1 MELII
6 KRERD
11 LLKTLWLSLFVMGV
25 TFAMVVVVYGM
36 DSIVTGAHDAF
47 HDFRHVIGIPCH

>member
-25 TFAMVVVVYGM
+25 AFSMVVVVYGM

-47 HDFRHVIGIPCH
+47 HDFRHVIGMPCH